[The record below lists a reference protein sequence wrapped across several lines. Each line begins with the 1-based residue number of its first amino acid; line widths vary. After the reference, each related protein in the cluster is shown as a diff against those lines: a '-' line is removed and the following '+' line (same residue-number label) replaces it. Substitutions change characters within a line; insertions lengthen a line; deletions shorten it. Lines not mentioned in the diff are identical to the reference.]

1 MPEDKRPKRMEES
14 CRHRA
19 KYQAPATPEH
29 YWSIGFPTTQ
39 ECIER
44 GYGGVVAINDMDDSM
59 GKKRPRRKRP
69 LELKVSTNKD
79 QDKEAKA
86 SEETRKNDSDL
97 DFDD

>member
-1 MPEDKRPKRMEES
+1 MDET

-29 YWSIGFPTTQ
+29 YWSVAFPTTQ
-39 ECIER
+39 ECIDR
-44 GYGGVVAINDMDDSM
+44 GYGGVVAKNDMDDSM

-69 LELKVSTNKD
+69 LELKIPTS
-79 QDKEAKA
+79 KE
-86 SEETRKNDSDL
+86 SSKNNEGNNSDL